1 MTWVVNNLDLIWQL
15 TLEHLRLS
23 FPPIIAGFLIS
34 IPLGWFAY
42 RFKLTRGLLLTVA
55 GLLYTIPSLALFVIL
70 PTVLGTSILS
80 ELNVTVALAIYAVA
94 IMSRSVSD
102 ALFSVDPAIRQSAT
116 AVGYGSWRRFWTVEF
131 PLAGPVILAGLRV
144 AAVST
149 ISLVTVGAIIGV
161 QSLGYLFINGFQR
174 RIVPEILAGVL
185 MVLILA
191 LVIDR
196 LLVVIGRLLMPWAP
210 RRTKRPKLE
219 RLPLVPMVG
228 RGT

>member
-1 MTWVVNNLDLIWQL
+1 MTWVINNLDLILRL
-15 TLEHLRLS
+15 TIEHLRLS
-23 FPPIIAGFLIS
+23 FPPILIGFLIA
-34 IPLGWFAY
+34 IPLGWIAY

-70 PTVLGTSILS
+70 PTVLGTTIVS
-80 ELNVTVALAIYAVA
+80 ELNVTVALTIYAVA

-102 ALFSVDPAIRQSAT
+102 ALLSVDPDIRQSAT
-116 AVGYGSWRRFWTVEF
+116 AVGYGSWRRFWAVEL

-149 ISLVTVGAIIGV
+149 ISLVTVGSIIGV
-161 QSLGYLFINGFQR
+161 ESLGYLFINGFQR
-174 RIVPEILAGVL
+174 RIVPEILAGVV

-196 LLVVIGRLLMPWAP
+196 LLVVLGRVVMPWAP

-219 RLPLVPMVG
+219 RLPLVPMMG